1 MVPETNDGWKGGRF
15 LYYQKF
21 RLFGNVSVTVN
32 LNQSTKSNSM
42 KKLALIL
49 GCAALSLSLTTN
61 SLRAADAKT
70 YQVTGPVLEVND
82 GYIVVQKGEDKWQ
95 IAHSKSTKGAAVKVG
110 DKVCRGANK
119 TGMTVRSKL
128 E

>member
-1 MVPETNDGWKGGRF
+1 
-15 LYYQKF
+15 
-21 RLFGNVSVTVN
+21 
-32 LNQSTKSNSM
+32 M

-49 GCAALSLSLTTN
+49 GCAALSLSLATN
-61 SLRAADAKT
+61 LVAADAKT

-110 DKVCRGANK
+110 DKV
-119 TGMTVRSKL
+119 TVQYQMVATEVEVKADKADKAEKPKKARK